1 MKYLLFGVHDFF
13 FCFPYLFRK
22 QTDQLTRS
30 KSKCKPKRARIHHC
44 LLSVNPLCIY
54 IVNYCFR
61 CVFSSLFNVPTCFF
75 SWPWQM
81 PHVIWTVWSAPTPM
95 ELIGLAIL
103 HFIVG
108 WVLAGRDE
116 GSRCRSMME
125 TLRIVL
131 LLLHEALALCPT
143 SWGQYIIPEK
153 MLFKINCFN

>member
-1 MKYLLFGVHDFF
+1 MHMKYLLFGVHDFF

-30 KSKCKPKRARIHHC
+30 KSKCKPKRARIHPW

-54 IVNYCFR
+54 IVNYCFC

-108 WVLAGRDE
+108 WVFSWERWRIKVQEHDGDIENCPAAFTQGP
-116 GSRCRSMME
+116 GSVS
-125 TLRIVL
+125 
-131 LLLHEALALCPT
+131 
-143 SWGQYIIPEK
+143 
-153 MLFKINCFN
+153 N